1 MMLSG
6 TGLTNTPRERPSKG
20 IEMKMPVMFESVDT
34 IVRTIDS
41 EELSIR
47 A

>member
-1 MMLSG
+1 M
-6 TGLTNTPRERPSKG
+6 RQKKERTMISLESKG
-20 IEMKMPVMFESVDT
+20 VEMEIPVMYESVNT